1 MSLNA
6 HVTFSVA
13 DEIFTSLFSRG
24 IILSLSYRLTRESKE
39 FQNPINNN

>member
-6 HVTFSVA
+6 YVTFSVA
-13 DEIFTSLFSRG
+13 DEMFTPLFSGG
-24 IILSLSYRLTRESKE
+24 IVLSLAYWMTGENKE

>member
-13 DEIFTSLFSRG
+13 DEMFTSLFSGG
-24 IILSLSYRLTRESKE
+24 IILPLPYCLAGENTE